1 LHFFAPWLSFGSL
14 GGYDGKFSKVELTN
28 RKQKIIKS
36 MTNIGCYSCLM
47 LATGIGIP
55 VMAAL
60 NGTLGT
66 KYGSP
71 AFAASVLFFVGLCIS
86 VAFIFAVEGGLKPFP
101 KTSLPFYFY
110 LGGFFVAFY
119 ILSITW
125 VVPRFGVG
133 NAVAWVLLGQI
144 ISMAVIDQFG
154 LLGAPIY
161 AITLRRFIGLI
172 LMSAGAFL
180 AVRRG

>member
-1 LHFFAPWLSFGSL
+1 MGSQLFFA
-14 GGYDGKFSKVELTN
+14 
-28 RKQKIIKS
+28 
-36 MTNIGCYSCLM
+36 CLM

-60 NGTLGT
+60 SATLGT

-71 AFAASVLFFVGLCIS
+71 AFAASVLFLVALSIS
-86 VAFIFAVEGGLKPFP
+86 LAYLFAVEGGLRPFP

-110 LGGFFVAFY
+110 LAGVFVAFY
-119 ILSITW
+119 VLSVTW
-125 VVPRFGVG
+125 VAPRFGVG
-133 NAVAWVLLGQI
+133 NAIAFVLLGQL

-154 LLGAPIY
+154 LMGAPTH
-161 AITLRRFIGLI
+161 AITFQRLIGLI
-172 LMSAGAFL
+172 LMSVGVFL